1 MDAYWSIEVC
11 GWVASPGTPDA
22 LSTPWSLPAEQTAE
36 RAPDLHPPLPAQR
49 SHTGALTG
57 A

>member
-22 LSTPWSLPAEQTAE
+22 LSTPWSVPLQHTAE
-36 RAPDLHPPLPAQR
+36 PAPDLHPPLPLQR
-49 SHTGALTG
+49 SDTGALTE